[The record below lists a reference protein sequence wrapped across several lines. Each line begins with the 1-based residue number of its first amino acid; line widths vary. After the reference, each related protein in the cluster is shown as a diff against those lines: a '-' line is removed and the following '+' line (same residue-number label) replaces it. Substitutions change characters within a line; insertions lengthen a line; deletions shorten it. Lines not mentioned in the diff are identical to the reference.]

1 MMKAT
6 TEQPKSEL
14 NFYVSNTDFR
24 FLVLGWC
31 KYMIRPFV
39 KPFSELKYNSQ
50 FLITN
55 DYEDQY
61 LMRVRDVK
69 VFDSVVEAV
78 NETNYTKVIP
88 DAQIMPLDLVRLKVV
103 SMLQSPRA
111 RRYKQK
117 HGVEPKIM
125 VIEAIPFKDP
135 KE

>member
-1 MMKAT
+1 MTDTAENK
-6 TEQPKSEL
+6 ELQL

-39 KPFSELKYNSQ
+39 KPFRELKYNSQ

-55 DYEDQY
+55 DNEDQY
-61 LMRVRDVK
+61 LMRARDVK
-69 VFDSVVEAV
+69 IFDTIVEAV
-78 NETNYTKVIP
+78 NETNYTEVIP
-88 DAQIMPLDLVRLKVV
+88 NAQLLPLDVVRLNVV
-103 SMLQSPRA
+103 GMLQSPRA
-111 RRYKQK
+111 RQYRRK

-125 VIEAIPFKDP
+125 LIEVFPFKDP